1 MKVKVQ
7 LMAEVLGNF
16 QRARACSVR
25 VPPEAGRDETRG
37 GADRSGPGQAP
48 NHRSNL
54 PAAASASTAPP
65 KPTASIGRIYPNGA
79 CRIQRVIV

>member
-7 LMAEVLGNF
+7 VMAEVLGNF
-16 QRARACSVR
+16 QRARACSA
-25 VPPEAGRDETRG
+25 AGGTRTAEMRLG
-37 GADRSGPGQAP
+37 GADTSGPGQAR

-79 CRIQRVIV
+79 CRIQRVFV